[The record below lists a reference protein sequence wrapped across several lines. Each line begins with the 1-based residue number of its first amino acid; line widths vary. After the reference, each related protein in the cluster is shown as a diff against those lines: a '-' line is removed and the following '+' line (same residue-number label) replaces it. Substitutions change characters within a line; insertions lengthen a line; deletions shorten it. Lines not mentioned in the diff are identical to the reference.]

1 MDSPMPPEQMMPP
14 QQRMHSPESEA
25 AVIGSLLLCNEAIDC
40 IPELRPEHFADETL
54 RMVFTEALSQI
65 NRGKPCDVVTV
76 FEGLAGKVSLGFIGD
91 LSMCVASARSIKEY
105 AKIVIGRAK
114 SRQLATASMR
124 INDLAHETHRSVDE
138 RIEEAQAELT
148 QLANRS
154 DKHDWVDA
162 HAAMVAHLDVLDA
175 RANGK
180 IARIPTGLTGLDQML
195 DGGFCRGDLV
205 IVGARPSH
213 GKSALAMTIGLHVA
227 ASYPTAMISMEMSTT
242 QISDR
247 ATAMLG
253 RVPLPAVIRPK
264 TSNNELW
271 QRAIEAVEH
280 AKNLQWSVCDTGSL
294 TINQLKAKVRALK
307 RKQGLDLL
315 LVDYI
320 QLMQGSKPLANRAQE
335 LEEVSRGLKSLAKEL
350 DIVVCCLAQ
359 LGRKADELPFDA
371 APNMSHLKDCGAI
384 EQDADVVLLL
394 KRPIVL
400 KPELS
405 DYWRDYAKLAIGKSR
420 QGATGIVH
428 LHYQGNQ
435 TRFSTWTGDIPQ
447 RAIAQRTTQVKKGFY
462 AETEN

>member
-1 MDSPMPPEQMMPP
+1 MDSLMPP

-25 AVIGSLLLCNEAIDC
+25 AVVSGLLNCNASIDR
-40 IPELRPEHFADETL
+40 IPELLPEHFADDNL
-54 RMVFTEALSQI
+54 RMVFAEALSQI

-76 FEGLAGKVSLGFIGD
+76 FEGLAGRLELPYIGSL
-91 LSMCVASARSIKEY
+91 VTHTPSANNMAAY
-105 AKIVIGRAK
+105 AHIIIERAK
-114 SRQLATASMR
+114 SRQLAAASMR
-124 INDLAHETHRSVDE
+124 INDLAHETNRSVDE

-148 QLANRS
+148 QLANSS

-175 RANGK
+175 RASGK

-227 ASYPTAMISMEMSTT
+227 ASYPTAMISMEMSST

-253 RVPLPAVIRPK
+253 RVPLPAVIRPQG
-264 TSNNELW
+264 SDDDLW
-271 QRAIEAVEH
+271 HRATEAVER
-280 AKNLQWSVCDTGSL
+280 AKSLQWSVCDTGGL

-335 LEEVSRGLKSLAKEL
+335 LEEVSRGLKHLAKEL
-350 DIVVCCLAQ
+350 NIVVCCLAQ
-359 LGRKADELPFDA
+359 LGRKADELPYDA

-394 KRPIVL
+394 KRPIVV
-400 KPELS
+400 KPELGAP
-405 DYWRDYAKLAIGKSR
+405 WRDYAKLAIGKSR
-420 QGATGIVH
+420 QGATGIVS
-428 LHYQGNQ
+428 LHYQGSQ
-435 TRFSTWTGDIPQ
+435 TRFSTWAGEIPQ
-447 RAIAQRTTQVKKGFY
+447 RAITQRTNQTKGFY
-462 AETEN
+462 AEAEN